1 MSSSPL
7 RVLLLEDQP
16 ADAELIRHELRTAGF
31 EFEAVRVDTE
41 AAFRA
46 ALRPP
51 PDLILADYSL
61 PQFDGLAALRMVR
74 AEGLDVPFIIISGA
88 IGEEVAVE
96 SMRQGADDY
105 LLKDRLGR
113 LGQAVRA
120 SLDQRN
126 LKEEKRAAD
135 QALRESE
142 DRFRRLAE
150 NAQDII
156 FRYRLTKPAGFD
168 YVSPAITLVT
178 GYTPDEH
185 YADPSLGL
193 HYVYP
198 DDRSL
203 LQALN
208 RGELLGDKPTE
219 LRWIRKDGTLIWTE
233 HRVVAVRDDSGDIVA
248 VEGIAR
254 DITDRKKSDAR
265 LRLSDDIL
273 QRVASLVVVADGKGL
288 VTYISPSVKAILGYE
303 PAEVLGERWWQV
315 GRQEPVGRAEE
326 QARVAAAARGELPVV
341 EEPYERALTT
351 KQGETR
357 WIEWRDTKGAG
368 DFVVGVGH
376 DVTARKLAEAEHSRL
391 LEETRQRAARL
402 SALNAVVHA
411 ATAFTSDPRTLLGD
425 ALERTMEALG
435 LEMGSIWTEGG
446 PSMASGMDLGV
457 VAELSQAARSAGL
470 TVTEPVPTEDWGSVP
485 GDRPEAALVP
495 LMNRHGIHASL
506 ALPLR
511 VGDRLVGSMSL
522 HTATRRVW
530 SSEDVDLAEA
540 IGRELAAAFE
550 RVRLF
555 EALGHRVAELDA
567 VAKVSAALRSA
578 GTRAEILPIILSHV
592 QSLLHV
598 EGAAFDFYYP
608 ETQETVI
615 ELASGAWAAETGS
628 RFTLGTGGSGH
639 VMATGQP
646 YVQVDARNDPSMEW
660 LEHLAKL
667 QAVVAVP
674 LIAQGQTLGALWVG
688 RPAGG
693 LASPG
698 EVLAEGDLRLLTSIA
713 DIASSAIRRTALH
726 EQTEQRLRRLAALRS
741 VDLAITGSLDV
752 RLTLQILLDQL
763 ATQLGVDAA
772 AILTFNPHT
781 QVLEYAAG
789 RGFRGRAVESTRLRM
804 GESLAGQAA
813 LERKVIAIPNLS
825 PEDKAQLIRL
835 KGEGFAAFYAVPL
848 VAKGHV
854 NGVLE
859 VFHRTPVTPE
869 KEWVDFLEALA
880 GQAAI
885 AIDNATLF
893 TNLERS
899 NRELVLAYDTTL
911 EGWSRALD
919 LRDKETEGH
928 TQRVA
933 EMTARLARALGV
945 NEADLVH
952 IRRGALLHDIGKMG
966 IPDHILH
973 KPGPLTEEEW
983 VIMRQ
988 HPGLAHDML
997 RPIVYLRPALD
1008 IPYSHH
1014 EKWDGTGYPQGLK
1027 AEQIPLAA
1035 RIFAVA
1041 DVWDALRSDRPYRKG
1056 WPAEK
1061 VLEHI
1066 RAEAGTHFDP
1076 RVVQVFLVLP
1086 QE

>member
-1 MSSSPL
+1 M
-7 RVLLLEDQP
+7 LEDQP
-16 ADAELIRHELRTAGF
+16 ADAELIRYELRAAGF
-31 EFEAVRVDTE
+31 EIEAVRVDTE
-41 AAFRA
+41 AAFRI

-51 PDLILADYSL
+51 PDLILADYNL
-61 PQFDGLAALRMVR
+61 PQFDGLTALRMVR
-74 AEGLDVPFIIISGA
+74 AEGLDVPFILISGS
-88 IGEEVAVE
+88 IGEEMAVE

-105 LLKDRLGR
+105 LLKDRLAR

-120 SLDQRN
+120 SLDQRS
-126 LKEEKRAAD
+126 LKVAKREAD
-135 QALRESE
+135 QALHESE

-156 FRYRLTKPAGFD
+156 FRFRLIEPTGFD
-168 YVSPAITLVT
+168 YVSPAVARIT
-178 GYTPDEH
+178 GYTPEEH
-185 YADPSLGL
+185 YADPGLGL
-193 HYVYP
+193 RYVYP
-198 DDRSL
+198 EDRPL
-203 LQALN
+203 LDALN
-208 RGELLGDKPTE
+208 RGALPGDKPTE
-219 LRWIRKDGTLIWTE
+219 LRWIRKDGVLIWTE
-233 HRVVAVRDDSGDIVA
+233 HRVVAVRSDSGEILA

-254 DITDRKKSDAR
+254 DITDRKAAEEK

-273 QRVASLVVVADGKGL
+273 QRVASLVVVADGQGQ
-288 VTYISPSVKAILGYE
+288 VTYASPSVKGILGYE
-303 PAEVLGERWWQV
+303 PVEVLGVRWWQV
-315 GRQEPVGRAEE
+315 SRQDPVGRAEE
-326 QARVAAAARGELPVV
+326 QARVAAAARGEVPVV

-351 KQGETR
+351 KNGETR
-357 WIEWRDTKGAG
+357 WIEWRDAKGAG

-376 DVTARKLAEAEHSRL
+376 DVTERKHAEVERSRL
-391 LEETRQRAARL
+391 FEETRQRAARL

-411 ATAFTSDPRTLLGD
+411 STASISDPTALLRE
-425 ALERTMEALG
+425 ALERTLEALG
-435 LEMGSIWTEGG
+435 LEMGSIWTAGG
-446 PSMASGMDLGV
+446 PSVASGIEPEI
-457 VAELSQAARSAGL
+457 VAELSQAARAGGL
-470 TVTEPVPTEDWGSVP
+470 TVTGVVPTEDWESAPSDQVGV
-485 GDRPEAALVP
+485 ALAPV
-495 LMNRHGIHASL
+495 MKRHGIRASL

-522 HTATRRVW
+522 HTGSRRIW

-540 IGRELAAAFE
+540 IGREVAAAFE

-555 EALGHRVAELDA
+555 EALGKRVAELDA
-567 VAKVSAALRSA
+567 VAKLSAALRSA
-578 GTRAEILPIILSHV
+578 STRAEILPVILSHV

-598 EGAAFDFYYP
+598 GGAAFDFYYP
-608 ETQETVI
+608 DSQETVI
-615 ELASGAWAAETGS
+615 EFAAGVWAGAMGS
-628 RFTLGTGGSGH
+628 RFTLGSGGSGH
-639 VMATGQP
+639 VMTTGQT
-646 YVQVDARNDPSMEW
+646 YAQADVRNDPTFEW
-660 LEHLAKL
+660 TDRLRDLYAI
-667 QAVVAVP
+667 VAVP

-688 RPAGG
+688 RTTEER
-693 LASPG
+693 ASPT
-698 EVLAEGDLRLLTSIA
+698 EVLSEGELRLLTSIA

-752 RLTLQILLDQL
+752 RLTLQILLSQL
-763 ATQLGVDAA
+763 AAQLGVDAA
-772 AILTFNPHT
+772 AILTFNPHMQT
-781 QVLEYAAG
+781 LEFAAG
-789 RGFRGRAVESTRLRM
+789 RGFRGRAVESVRLRM
-804 GESLAGQAA
+804 GESFAGQSA
-813 LERKVIAIPNLS
+813 LERKLIAIPSLS
-825 PEDKAQLIRL
+825 PEEKGQLSRL
-835 KGEGFAAFYAVPL
+835 KGEDFAAYYAVPL
-848 VAKGHV
+848 IAKGHV

-928 TQRVA
+928 TQRVT
-933 EMTARLARALGV
+933 EMTARLALALGV
-945 NEADLVH
+945 NEAELVH

-973 KPGPLTEEEW
+973 KPGPLTEDEW
-983 VIMRQ
+983 VTMRQ
-988 HPGLAHDML
+988 HPGLARDML
-997 RPIVYLRPALD
+997 QPILYLGPALD

-1027 AEQIPLAA
+1027 AEQIPMAA

-1056 WPAEK
+1056 WPIQK
-1061 VLEHI
+1061 VIDHI
-1066 RAEAGTHFDP
+1066 RAEGGTHFDP

-1086 QE
+1086 QD